1 MDTLLFG
8 IKSTGDWN
16 DLGFFKMFK
25 KPKTEINLELT
36 KRTVALGTSTSG
48 TIIIAA
54 QEEFDATQV
63 RAELRC
69 IEKIRRERWVYNE
82 RLRQNIRQVYWD
94 SATLLSDDLAASGP
108 MHIVP
113 GFKKTFPIKVNI
125 PASGRETLDGI
136 DSNVSWFIKGV
147 VSVDGRPDAT
157 SETIE
162 LQVIRAANLPAKEEV
177 EMVPC
182 EYCRA
187 LMPATSSSCPICG
200 APRKS

>member
-1 MDTLLFG
+1 MFG

-25 KPKTEINLELT
+25 KPKTEIKLELT

-48 TIIIAA
+48 SIIISA
-54 QEEFDATQV
+54 QEEFDATEI

-69 IEKIRRERWVYNE
+69 IEKIRRERWVYNN

-94 SATLLSDDLAASGP
+94 SATLLSDDLEASGP
-108 MHIVP
+108 LHIVP

-136 DSNVSWFIKGV
+136 DANVSWFIKGV
-147 VSVDGRPDAT
+147 VGVDDRPDAT
-157 SETIE
+157 SDTIE
-162 LQVIRAANLPAKEEV
+162 LQVIRAASLPAKEEV

>member
-1 MDTLLFG
+1 MFG

-25 KPKTEINLELT
+25 KPKTEIKLELT

-48 TIIIAA
+48 SIIISA
-54 QEEFDATQV
+54 QEEFDATEI

-69 IEKIRRERWVYNE
+69 IEKIRRERWVYNN

-94 SATLLSDDLAASGP
+94 SATLLSDDLEASGP
-108 MHIVP
+108 LHIVP

-136 DSNVSWFIKGV
+136 DANVSWFIKGV
-147 VSVDGRPDAT
+147 VGVDDRPDAT
-157 SETIE
+157 SDTIE
-162 LQVIRAANLPAKEEV
+162 LQVIRAASLPAKEEV

-187 LMPATSSSCPICG
+187 LMPATSSFCPICG